1 MKPSLVLSPMILP
14 LATALRLLVCSDS
27 KSLTAVSFTAPSQSS
42 RAALSVL
49 NRIPITT
56 FGTLVADSGSP
67 DVIFQVSPSLDVAPA
82 FRVGVRQDNVTLA
95 TLAGDR
101 SAGCMLSMYD
111 GQKSLISQDE
121 MRSIRRSAATKQDT
135 VRLDDPVNVVP
146 PQRPQHPILD
156 GDKSH
161 DFCPERLLEHN
172 QGLSLLD
179 SKSWTVKTLKR
190 VNELWKL
197 KSTINMTGGDY
208 TGGVGTLAYGKFLY
222 LLDPAAGALSRYFLS
237 DPTVLA
243 QKLNLNSNPTS
254 LSLIT
259 GTILLSSRSSHFPSS
274 YIYAAYG
281 STLLVIALPN
291 DPSDDLHIIARM
303 KTSLTNITTGML
315 VSDEG
320 RYLVLGGE
328 GGVRMYQRVMG
339 GAAVVEIAKLETED
353 AVSSLLW
360 L

>member
-1 MKPSLVLSPMILP
+1 MKSSLVLGPMILP
-14 LATALRLLVCSDS
+14 LATTLRLLIGSDS

-56 FGTLVADSGSP
+56 SGTLVADSSSP
-67 DVIFQVSPSLDVAPA
+67 NVIFQVSPSLDAAPA
-82 FRVGVRQDNVTLA
+82 IRVGVRQDNVTLA
-95 TLAGDR
+95 TLESDR
-101 SAGCMLSMYD
+101 FTGCMLSMYD

-135 VRLDDPVNVVP
+135 VRLEDPVGVVP
-146 PQRPQHPILD
+146 TQPQHPILD
-156 GDKSH
+156 GNKSH
-161 DFCPERLLEHN
+161 DFCPERLLQHN
-172 QGLSLLD
+172 EGLSLLD
-179 SKSWTVKTLKR
+179 SKSRTVKTLKR
-190 VNELWKL
+190 ANEQWEL
-197 KSTINMTGGDY
+197 KRTINMTGGDY
-208 TGGVGTLAYGKFLY
+208 TSGVGTLAYGKFLY
-222 LLDPAAGALSRYFLS
+222 LLDPVAGALSRYFLS